1 MLRLLAR
8 GKINW
13 SLDILGLRGDGYH
26 RMDML
31 MESVELADVLTLEP
45 DDDLR
50 LTATG
55 CEGFAGEDNLVLR
68 AARALKETAGCARG
82 AALTLVKRIPVGAGM
97 GGGSADAAAA
107 LVGLNR
113 LWGLRLPTAQLEEIG
128 ARIGADVPFLV
139 RGGLARVGGIG
150 EAVRSLPSPPP
161 VPLVVLQPCGAL
173 STREVFAAYDTLPSV
188 RHPDTDRAKEALLG
202 RDLMVFGL
210 HAGNVLAQAGE
221 EKRPQIAEGVA
232 ALDACGARFAMMT
245 GSGSAVF
252 GAFANQSDAE
262 EAYRILRR
270 RWRKCWLTRT
280 AAEGI
285 VDAPADSVR

>member
-8 GKINW
+8 AKINW

-31 MESVELADVLTLEP
+31 MESVELSDGLTLEP
-45 DDDLR
+45 DDALR

-55 CEGFAGEDNLVLR
+55 CEGFAGEDNLALR
-68 AARALKETAGCARG
+68 AARELQEAVGCTRG
-82 AALTLVKRIPVGAGM
+82 AALTLTKRIPVGAGM
-97 GGGSADAAAA
+97 GGGSADAAAV

-113 LWGLRLPTAQLEEIG
+113 LWELRLPAAQLEEIG

-150 EAVRSLPSPPP
+150 EAIRLLPSPPA
-161 VPLVVLQPCGAL
+161 VSLVVVQPCGAL
-173 STREVFAAYDTLPSV
+173 STRDVFTAYDTLPSV
-188 RHPDTDRAKEALLG
+188 RHPDTDRAQGALLG
-202 RDLMVFGL
+202 RDLALLGL
-210 HAGNVLAQAGE
+210 YAGNVLAQASE
-221 EKRPQIAEGVA
+221 QKRPQIAEGVA
-232 ALDACGARFAMMT
+232 ALEACGAQFAMMT

-252 GAFANQSDAE
+252 GAFATRSDAE
-262 EAYRILRR
+262 AAYRLLRR
-270 RWRKCWLTRT
+270 QWRKCWLTRT

-285 VDAPADSVR
+285 VDAPAGTAR